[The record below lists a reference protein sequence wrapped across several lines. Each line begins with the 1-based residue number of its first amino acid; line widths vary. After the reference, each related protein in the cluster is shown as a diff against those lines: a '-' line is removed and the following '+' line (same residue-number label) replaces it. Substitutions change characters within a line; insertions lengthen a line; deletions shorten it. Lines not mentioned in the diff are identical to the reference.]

1 MKKLY
6 STIVLCITIAVNA
19 LAQTSMLNTNTA
31 AEQVMLGSYN
41 PAIYSAST
49 IISDPAIISTDI
61 NNRISTD
68 SLLSYLEGLRIFQ
81 NRNTGSD
88 TLSVSKGIG
97 AARRWVFDKF
107 QQFSSQN
114 ENRLVVSYLQFDL
127 NVCNITQHRNVMA
140 VLPGSDTSDKS
151 IIIIEGH
158 MDSRCAVLCDTA
170 CIAEGMEDNGSGTAL
185 VMELARVMS
194 KYTFKNTIVFI
205 TTIGEEQGLVGAEAI
220 ADYAVAKGI
229 KIKAVLNNDVIG
241 GVMCGKTSSPPSC
254 PGFNEI
260 DSTHV
265 RLFSFGGFNSMHK
278 QLARYIKL
286 EYKEML
292 LPAAAVPM
300 GIHIMTDED
309 RTGRGGDHIPFRRN
323 GFAAM
328 RFTSANE
335 HGDANVTAPGYD
347 DRQHTSDDILGVDTN
362 ADTIID
368 SLFVNLNYLARNAV
382 INGNAA
388 AMAAQG
394 VKTPTFNFTTIA
406 GQQATDLS
414 ISITDPANY
423 SKYRV
428 AIRTTGNDWDSV
440 YTFNTNK
447 CTIANMPQ
455 ANYIVSVAAVDNNNI
470 ESLFSAEQMGKL
482 SVQNQTNTHR
492 NIELLQNVPNPFDEK
507 TMISVKVNSNI
518 QYKEAYINITD
529 IQGRIIKRLP
539 VNLQPGIN
547 EVIYEHG
554 YNATG
559 TYGYTLVIDGKP
571 TQTNRMVFAN

>member
-31 AEQVMLGSYN
+31 AEQIMLGSYN

-88 TLSVSKGIG
+88 TLSASKGIG

-292 LPAAAVPM
+292 LPAAVVPM

-529 IQGRIIKRLP
+529 IQGRIIKRLS

-571 TQTNRMVFAN
+571 IQTNRMVFAN

>member
-1 MKKLY
+1 MKKLC

-19 LAQTSMLNTNTA
+19 LAQTSMLNTNA
-31 AEQVMLGSYN
+31 DAEQVMLGNYN
-41 PAIYSAST
+41 PAMYSAST
-49 IISDPAIISTDI
+49 VISDPAIISTDI
-61 NNRISTD
+61 NNRVSTD
-68 SLLSYLEGLRIFQ
+68 SLLSYLEGLRMFQ

-88 TLSVSKGIG
+88 TVSATKGIG

-107 QQFSSQN
+107 QQFSAQN

-241 GVMCGKTSSPPSC
+241 GIMCGKTSSPPSC

-292 LPAAAVPM
+292 LPTASVPM

-382 INGNAA
+382 INGNAV

-394 VKTPTFNFTTIA
+394 VKTPTFNFTTA
-406 GQQATDLS
+406 NGQQASDLS
-414 ISITDPANY
+414 ISITDPVSY
-423 SKYRV
+423 GKYRV

-470 ESLFSAEQMGKL
+470 ESLFSGEQMGKL
-482 SVQNQTNTHR
+482 SVQNQTNTQR

-518 QYKEAYINITD
+518 QYKEAYIIITD
-529 IQGRIIKRLP
+529 IQGRTIKRLP

-559 TYGYTLVIDGKP
+559 TYGYTLIIDGKP
-571 TQTNRMVFAN
+571 IQTNRMVFAN